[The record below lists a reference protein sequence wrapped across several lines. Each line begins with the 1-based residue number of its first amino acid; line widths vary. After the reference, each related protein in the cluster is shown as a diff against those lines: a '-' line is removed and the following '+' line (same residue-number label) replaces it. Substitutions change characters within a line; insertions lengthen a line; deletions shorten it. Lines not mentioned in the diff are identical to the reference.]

1 MKQRTFLTNWRR
13 LMRVRLLHQA
23 KTDLVALGQYD
34 REVGGD
40 VLARKM
46 VARIKTPV
54 LSLKDHPDVAPSY
67 ELAPGIRRLV
77 VANGAFLVFY
87 RVRADVE
94 VLHIRRAERDSAT
107 GDELGQIAIKE

>member
-1 MKQRTFLTNWRR
+1 
-13 LMRVRLLHQA
+13 
-23 KTDLVALGQYD
+23 LGNTD

-46 VARIKTPV
+46 VARIKTPM
-54 LSLKDHPDVAPSY
+54 LSLKDHPGIAPSY

-87 RVRADVE
+87 RARADVE

-107 GDELGQIAIKE
+107 GDEIASRSPSRNQPSCKKRHTSAI

>member
-1 MKQRTFLTNWRR
+1 MTQWTFLTNWPR
-13 LMRVRLLHQA
+13 LMRVRLLDQA
-23 KTDLVALGQYD
+23 KADLVALGQHYRD
-34 REVGGD
+34 VGGD

-46 VARIKTPV
+46 VARIKTPL
-54 LSLKDHPDVAPSY
+54 LSLKDNSDIAPSY

-107 GDELGQIAIKE
+107 GDELGQVALKE

>member
-1 MKQRTFLTNWRR
+1 M
-13 LMRVRLLHQA
+13 
-23 KTDLVALGQYD
+23 LV
-34 REVGGD
+34 
-40 VLARKM
+40 RKM
-46 VARIKTPV
+46 VGRIKTPV
-54 LSLKDHPDVAPSY
+54 LSLKDNPGIAPSY

-107 GDELGQIAIKE
+107 GEGLGQIPAKE

>member
-1 MKQRTFLTNWRR
+1 MTNWPR
-13 LMRVRLLHQA
+13 LMRVRLLDQA
-23 KTDLVALGQYD
+23 KNDLVALGQYYRD
-34 REVGGD
+34 VGGD
-40 VLARKM
+40 VLVRKM
-46 VARIKTPV
+46 VGRIKTPV
-54 LSLKDHPDVAPSY
+54 LSLKDNPGIAPSY

-107 GDELGQIAIKE
+107 GEGLGQIPAKE

>member
-1 MKQRTFLTNWRR
+1 MKQRTFSPSWQR
-13 LMRVRLLHQA
+13 LMRVRLFDQA
-23 KTDLVALGQYD
+23 KADLVALGQYYWD
-34 REVGGD
+34 VGGD
-40 VLARKM
+40 ALARKM
-46 VARIKTPV
+46 VARIKTPL
-54 LSLKDHPDVAPSY
+54 LSLRDNPDIAPSY

-107 GDELGQIAIKE
+107 GDELGQVAI

>member
-54 LSLKDHPDVAPSY
+54 LSLKDHPDIAPSY

-107 GDELGQIAIKE
+107 GEELGQIVIKE

>member
-1 MKQRTFLTNWRR
+1 MKARTSLTNWQW
-13 LMRVRLLHQA
+13 LMRVRLLDQA
-23 KTDLVALGQYD
+23 KTDLVALGQYYRD
-34 REVGGD
+34 VGGD

-54 LSLKDHPDVAPSY
+54 LSLKDHPDIAPSY

-94 VLHIRRAERDSAT
+94 VLHIRRAERGSAK
-107 GDELGQIAIKE
+107 GDELGQIAINE

>member
-1 MKQRTFLTNWRR
+1 
-13 LMRVRLLHQA
+13 MRVRLLDQA
-23 KTDLVALGQYD
+23 KNDLVALGQYYRD
-34 REVGGD
+34 VGGD
-40 VLARKM
+40 VLVRKM
-46 VARIKTPV
+46 VGRIKTPV
-54 LSLKDHPDVAPSY
+54 LSLKDNPGIAPSY

-107 GDELGQIAIKE
+107 GEGLGQIPAKE